1 MMQVELETVFLDLKL
16 HGNIELRRLLRERN
30 R

>member
-1 MMQVELETVFLDLKL
+1 MQVKVETVFLDLKL
-16 HGNIELRRLLRERN
+16 HVNIELKGFLRQSN